1 MYVDGE
7 NYGGFT
13 TFFQWAAIDCGPEDM
28 FRLSFLTGFMAA
40 TDHPAA
46 ALGTIRII
54 EERCGFLP
62 PELKLARAFLQSLLL
77 DPGILR
83 LPNAAEIEVL
93 SENLDSMAR
102 SVSGLRPT
110 NFQADCSDVA
120 RLLVLVTAAV
130 TIPWM
135 LLPYPSLASDI
146 VAPVFNLL

>member
-13 TFFQWAAIDCGPEDM
+13 TFFQWAAIDYGPEDM
-28 FRLSFLTGFMAA
+28 FRLSFLIGAVAA
-40 TDHPAA
+40 TDHPVM

-93 SENLDSMAR
+93 SENLDSIAR
-102 SVSGLRPT
+102 SVFSLRPT
-110 NFQADCSDVA
+110 MGAFSRYN
-120 RLLVLVTAAV
+120 
-130 TIPWM
+130 
-135 LLPYPSLASDI
+135 
-146 VAPVFNLL
+146 